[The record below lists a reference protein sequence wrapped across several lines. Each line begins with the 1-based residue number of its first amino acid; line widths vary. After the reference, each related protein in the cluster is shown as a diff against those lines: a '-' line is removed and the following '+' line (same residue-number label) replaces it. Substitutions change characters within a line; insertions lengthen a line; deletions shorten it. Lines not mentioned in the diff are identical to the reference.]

1 MERRLRL
8 RDEADFRRLRADGR
22 SWGGRLMTLLAR
34 PNDLPHNRYGAIV
47 SKRVGNAPLRNLLKR
62 RLRET
67 LRRLDRAGRIAPGHD
82 LAFIVRPPLATAS
95 FAETEGAVTEL
106 LRRGRLLRPALPARG
121 EEAGTGD
128 GSTGADSAGREG
140 TGAA

>member
-47 SKRVGNAPLRNLLKR
+47 GKRVGNAVMRNLLKR

-67 LRRLDRAGRIAPGHD
+67 LRGLDRAGRIVPGHD
-82 LAFIVRPPLATAS
+82 LAFIVRPPLAAAS
-95 FAETEGAVTEL
+95 FAETVGAVTEL
-106 LRRGRLLRPALPARG
+106 LRRGRLLRPAPPPRG
-121 EEAGTGD
+121 EETGTGE
-128 GSTGADSAGREG
+128 GSTGADGAGREG

>member
-1 MERRLRL
+1 LRL

-47 SKRVGNAPLRNLLKR
+47 SKRVGNAVVRNLLKR

-67 LRRLDRAGRIAPGHD
+67 LRGLDRAGRIVPGHD
-82 LAFIVRPPLATAS
+82 LAFIVRPPLAAAS
-95 FAETEGAVTEL
+95 FVETEGAVTEL
-106 LRRGRLLRPALPARG
+106 LRCGRLLRPAPPARG

-128 GSTGADSAGREG
+128 GPTGADSAGRGE

>member
-22 SWGGRLMTLLAR
+22 SWGGRLMTLLVR

-47 SKRVGNAPLRNLLKR
+47 GKRVGNAPLRNLLKR

-67 LRRLDRAGRIAPGHD
+67 LRGLDRAGRIAPGYD
-82 LAFIVRPPLATAS
+82 IAFIVRPPLAAVS
-95 FAETEGAVTEL
+95 FAETQGAVTEL
-106 LRRGRLLRPALPARG
+106 LRRGQLLRPAPAVRG
-121 EEAGTGD
+121 EEAGADNGRA
-128 GSTGADSAGREG
+128 GADGAGHEG
-140 TGAA
+140 MGAA